1 MIVTI
6 VKVYVKPEH
15 VESFIAATV
24 ENHQGSVQEPG
35 NLRFDILQHRD
46 DPAAFT
52 LYEAYESDEAS
63 ARHKETP
70 HYLKWRDTVAPW
82 MAKPREGTPHRVI
95 APAESSRWR

>member
-15 VESFIAATV
+15 IDDFIAATLS
-24 ENHQGSVQEPG
+24 NHAGSVKEPG

-46 DPAAFT
+46 DPAVFS
-52 LYEAYESDEAS
+52 LYEAYESEEAA

-70 HYLKWRDTVAPW
+70 HYLTWRDTVAPW
-82 MAKPREGTPHRVI
+82 MAKPREGVPHRIV
-95 APAESSRWR
+95 APLEKSQW